1 MKICFKLK
9 QKIVEGKNLEKT
21 KSSGDGGQI
30 LESENEKLNDSFKE
44 LNWEIRMLFNFHSV
58 NKYYYLYF

>member
-9 QKIVEGKNLEKT
+9 QKIVEEKNLEKM

-44 LNWEIRMLFNFHSV
+44 RKIE
-58 NKYYYLYF
+58 K

>member
-21 KSSGDGGQI
+21 KSGDGGQI

>member
-1 MKICFKLK
+1 MKICFK
-9 QKIVEGKNLEKT
+9 QKIVEGKNVEKT

-44 LNWEIRMLFNFHSV
+44 LN
-58 NKYYYLYF
+58 

>member
-1 MKICFKLK
+1 MKICFK
-9 QKIVEGKNLEKT
+9 QKIVEGKNVEKT